1 MINLKLHYH
10 NLDVS
15 IVGTPAE
22 DYSIN
27 TGDLLSK
34 IESFLRI
41 MSSYDNVSVEIK
53 SVNSTI
59 ATTDADGEIT
69 YGCTMDTML

>member
-53 SVNSTI
+53 SVDYNTVTCNDGTVVYS
-59 ATTDADGEIT
+59 ASADS
-69 YGCTMDTML
+69 ML

>member
-53 SVNSTI
+53 SVDYNTVTYNDGTI
-59 ATTDADGEIT
+59 VYTDSADS
-69 YGCTMDTML
+69 ML

>member
-15 IVGTPAE
+15 IVGTPVE

-41 MSSYDNVSVEIK
+41 MSLYDNVSVEIK
-53 SVNSTI
+53 SVDYNTVVGDSDI
-59 ATTDADGEIT
+59 VVHTDS
-69 YGCTMDTML
+69 MDSML